1 MVSRFR
7 VRALRVPRNIAGI
20 VGAALFVASGVSLV
34 FLVVVDIMQGHAD
47 PYVGLF
53 TYMVLPVLAVI
64 GAVLFGLGRLL
75 RNRAMARG
83 EEAASITF
91 FDFSHVESRQSILM
105 ITGLIAGAGVFS
117 LSAVGIRS
125 IEYTESESFCG
136 EVCHTVMEPQYTAY
150 QHAPHANV
158 ACVVCHVGEGAGSFV
173 RAKLQG
179 MKQVWSVA
187 TNSYP
192 RPIPTPIH
200 MGSAEEICQACHWP
214 DRDVGIKPVRRRY
227 YLTEGFEQPWAIEM
241 SVKVGGGTR
250 ESGFTEGAHWH
261 MNLDGKVEYAAAD
274 EQLQEIAYVKWTT
287 PEGDEIE
294 YLNLDMDSPET
305 YADGAEM
312 HEVDC
317 LTCHNR
323 PAHKFTTPV
332 ESLNRMF
339 DNGTLD
345 PDVPGIRWLA
355 LEWLAGEYES
365 SEEALTAVDEDL
377 RAGVADE
384 DEEWAAANVAK
395 IDATVVALQNI
406 FARTQFPAMKADWR
420 SYPDNNKHWSSPGC
434 FRCHSGNMASE
445 DGDEISWS
453 CDTCHTIQGQGRQY
467 NGSWSYNP
475 NGLEFVHPSDE
486 EVMEGPVL
494 CHDCHDGTLGY

>member
-1 MVSRFR
+1 MPSRFR
-7 VRALRVPRNIAGI
+7 GRALRVPRNVAGI
-20 VGAALFVASGVSLV
+20 VGAALFVASGVSLL
-34 FLVVVDIMQGHAD
+34 FLILVEVMQGHAD

-53 TYMVLPVLAVI
+53 TYMVLPVLALM
-64 GAVLFGLGRLL
+64 GAVLFGLGRWL

-83 EEAASITF
+83 EEAANITF
-91 FDFSHVESRQSILM
+91 FDLSHVENRQSILM
-105 ITGLIAGAGVFS
+105 ITGLITGAGVFS
-117 LSAVGIRS
+117 
-125 IEYTESESFCG
+125 
-136 EVCHTVMEPQYTAY
+136 
-150 QHAPHANV
+150 HAPHANV
-158 ACVVCHVGEGAGSFV
+158 ACVVCHVGEGAGSFI
-173 RAKLQG
+173 RAKIRG

-192 RPIPTPIH
+192 RPIETPIH

-227 YLTEGFEQPWAIEM
+227 YLTEGFDQPWAIEM
-241 SVKVGGGTR
+241 AVKVGGGTR
-250 ESGFTEGAHWH
+250 EAGFTEGAHWH
-261 MNLDGKVEYAAAD
+261 MNLEGKVEYAAVD
-274 EQLQEIAYVKWTT
+274 DQLQEIAYVKWTT

-294 YLNLDMDSPET
+294 YLNLDMDDPES
-305 YADGAEM
+305 YVDGGQM

-323 PAHKFTTPV
+323 PAHQFTTPV
-332 ESLNRMF
+332 EALNRMF

-355 LEWLAGEYES
+355 LEWLAAEHES
-365 SEEALTAVDEDL
+365 TEAALAAMDESL

-384 DEEWAAANVAK
+384 DPAWAEANSAQL
-395 IDATVVALQNI
+395 DATVLALQNV
-406 FARTQFPAMKADWR
+406 FARTQFPVMNADWR

-445 DGDEISWS
+445 DGQEISWS
-453 CDTCHTIQGQGRQY
+453 CDTCHTIKGQGRQY
-467 NGSWSYNP
+467 NGSWAYDP
-475 NGLEFVHPSDE
+475 AGLEFVHPSDE

-494 CHDCHDGTLGY
+494 CHECHDGALGY